1 VLLLRF
7 ALEQETNWPVEA
19 TVAEDGEKAISLLR
33 SQAANPAAARPDFIV
48 LDLNLPRRD
57 GTEVLEMIRSTHA
70 LSSVPVAILSSSP
83 GDVIEDK
90 LKAAQVHADGYF
102 TKPMS
107 IDDFLG
113 LGKVLR
119 TWYEQHGQKR
129 DAAGKV

>member
-1 VLLLRF
+1 MVSHTAVGRARVRHRPRSGQARLHRSRF
-7 ALEQETNWPVEA
+7 ESPQTQWNRSAADDPQHARAVERA
-19 TVAEDGEKAISLLR
+19 S
-33 SQAANPAAARPDFIV
+33 
-48 LDLNLPRRD
+48 
-57 GTEVLEMIRSTHA
+57 ST
-70 LSSVPVAILSSSP
+70 ILSSSP

-90 LKAAQVHADGYF
+90 LKAAHVHADGYF